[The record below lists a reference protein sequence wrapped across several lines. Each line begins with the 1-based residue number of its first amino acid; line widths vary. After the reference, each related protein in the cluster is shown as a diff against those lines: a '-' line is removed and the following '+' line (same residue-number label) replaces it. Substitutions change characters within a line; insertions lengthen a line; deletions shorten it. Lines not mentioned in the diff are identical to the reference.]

1 MLRKLRLFYY
11 NNKEKFWVTIGI
23 IVFVIVLIQIINGV
37 IKNNKQEEKNSN
49 NDNEST
55 VISSGSSKNETY
67 LPSRTDSV
75 ISDSK
80 VSKDK
85 IEEDTKIIESF
96 VNFGN
101 ANDVEGAYN
110 LLSQDCKDEMF
121 QTIDRF
127 YEFYF
132 KNVFSE
138 KRSYDI
144 ENWDSTGS
152 RTTYR
157 IKYQNDIMATGM
169 INEEFIEDYIT
180 VIEENEEKKLNINE
194 FINKVDLEKKG
205 QVDGLEATVT
215 AKYNYYDYV
224 EYDITFKNTTQ
235 GTIILDSKID
245 NESVCLEDERG
256 VNYSWFGNEIANE
269 NLILNVGESASL
281 RIKFNKLYNQN
292 RVDYKIKF
300 TDININNETNELEI
314 VI

>member
-37 IKNNKQEEKNSN
+37 IKNNREEEKNNKS
-49 NDNEST
+49 NESSI
-55 VISSGSSKNETY
+55 ISSGSSKNETY

-80 VSKDK
+80 VSKDR
-85 IEEDTKIIESF
+85 IEEDTNIIESF

-121 QTIDRF
+121 QTVDRF
-127 YEFYF
+127 NEFYF
-132 KNVFSE
+132 KNIFTE
-138 KRSYDI
+138 KRSYDL

-152 RTTYR
+152 MTTYR

-180 VIEENEEKKLNINE
+180 VIEENDEKKLNINE
-194 FINKVDLEKKG
+194 FINKVDLEKEG
-205 QVDGLEATVT
+205 QVDGLEASVT
-215 AKYNYYDYV
+215 AKYYYYDYV
-224 EYDITFKNTTQ
+224 EYDVTFKNTTQ
-235 GTIILDSKID
+235 GEIIID
-245 NESVCLEDERG
+245 TKDNTESVYLEDERG

-269 NLILNVGESASL
+269 DLILNEGENVSL

-292 RVDYKIKF
+292 RVDNKIKF
-300 TDININNETNELEI
+300 TDVRINNEQKTLEI
-314 VI
+314 NV

>member
-1 MLRKLRLFYY
+1 MLRKIRLFYH
-11 NNKEKFWVTIGI
+11 NNKQKILITIGI
-23 IVFVIVLIQIINGV
+23 VIFVLAIIQIINA
-37 IKNNKQEEKNSN
+37 ILRNNREEELSNKNN
-49 NDNEST
+49 ESSI
-55 VISSGSSKNETY
+55 ISSGSSKNETY
-67 LPSRTDSV
+67 LPSRTDSI

-80 VSKDK
+80 VPKDRL
-85 IEEDTKIIESF
+85 EEDTKVIESF

-101 ANDVEGAYN
+101 ANDLEGAYN

-132 KNVFSE
+132 KNIFNE
-138 KRSYDI
+138 KRSYDL
-144 ENWDSTGS
+144 ENWDSTGN

-180 VIEENEEKKLNINE
+180 VIEENDEKKLNINE

-205 QVDGLEATVT
+205 QVDGLEADVT
-215 AKYNYYDYV
+215 AKYYYYDYV

-235 GTIILDSKID
+235 GQIIID
-245 NESVCLEDERG
+245 TKDNTESVYLEDERG

-269 NLILNVGESASL
+269 KLTLNGGESISL

-292 RVDYKIKF
+292 RKDNKINF
-300 TDININNETNELEI
+300 TDVMINDEQNNLKI
-314 VI
+314 DL

>member
-1 MLRKLRLFYY
+1 MLRKIRLFYH
-11 NNKEKFWVTIGI
+11 NNKQKILITIGI
-23 IVFVIVLIQIINGV
+23 VIFVLAIIQIINA
-37 IKNNKQEEKNSN
+37 ILRNNREEELSNKNN
-49 NDNEST
+49 ESSI
-55 VISSGSSKNETY
+55 ISSGSSKNETY
-67 LPSRTDSV
+67 LPSRTDSI

-80 VSKDK
+80 VPKDRL
-85 IEEDTKIIESF
+85 EEDTKVIESF

-132 KNVFSE
+132 KNIFNE
-138 KRSYDI
+138 KRSYDL
-144 ENWDSTGS
+144 ENWDSTGN

-180 VIEENEEKKLNINE
+180 VIEENDEKKLNINE

-205 QVDGLEATVT
+205 QVDGLEADVT
-215 AKYNYYDYV
+215 AKYYYYDYV

-235 GTIILDSKID
+235 GQIIID
-245 NESVCLEDERG
+245 TKDNTESVYLEDERG
-256 VNYSWFGNEIANE
+256 VNYSWFGNEIADE
-269 NLILNVGESASL
+269 ELILNAGESVSL

-292 RVDYKIKF
+292 RVDNKINF
-300 TDININNETNELEI
+300 TDVRINNEQKTLEI
-314 VI
+314 NV

>member
-1 MLRKLRLFYY
+1 MLRKIRLFYH
-11 NNKEKFWVTIGI
+11 NNKQKILITIGI
-23 IVFVIVLIQIINGV
+23 VIFVLAIIQIINA
-37 IKNNKQEEKNSN
+37 ILRNNREEELSNKNN
-49 NDNEST
+49 ESSI
-55 VISSGSSKNETY
+55 ISSGSSKNETY
-67 LPSRTDSV
+67 LPSRTDSI

-80 VSKDK
+80 VPKDRL
-85 IEEDTKIIESF
+85 EEDTKVIESF

-127 YEFYF
+127 NEFYF
-132 KNVFSE
+132 KNIFNE
-138 KRSYDI
+138 KRSYDL

-169 INEEFIEDYIT
+169 VNEEFIEDYIT
-180 VIEENEEKKLNINE
+180 VIEENDEKKLNINE

-205 QVDGLEATVT
+205 QVDGLEANVT
-215 AKYNYYDYV
+215 AKYYYYDYV

-235 GTIILDSKID
+235 GEIIID
-245 NESVCLEDERG
+245 TKDNTESVYLEDKRG

-269 NLILNVGESASL
+269 ELILNGGESVSL

-292 RVDYKIKF
+292 RVDNKINF
-300 TDININNETNELEI
+300 TDVRINNEQETLEI
-314 VI
+314 NV

>member
-37 IKNNKQEEKNSN
+37 IKNNREEEKNN
-49 NDNEST
+49 NTNESS
-55 VISSGSSKNETY
+55 IIASGSSKNETY

-80 VSKDK
+80 VSKDR
-85 IEEDTKIIESF
+85 IEEDTNIIESF

-132 KNVFSE
+132 KNIFNE
-138 KRSYDI
+138 KRSYDL

-180 VIEENEEKKLNINE
+180 VIEEDDEKKLNINE

-205 QVDGLEATVT
+205 QVDGLEGNVT
-215 AKYNYYDYV
+215 AKYYYYDYV

-235 GTIILDSKID
+235 GEIIID
-245 NESVCLEDERG
+245 TKDNTESVYLEDERG

-269 NLILNVGESASL
+269 ELILNGGESVSL

-292 RVDYKIKF
+292 RVDNKINF
-300 TDININNETNELEI
+300 TDVRINNEQKTLEI
-314 VI
+314 NV

>member
-1 MLRKLRLFYY
+1 MLRKIRLFYH
-11 NNKEKFWVTIGI
+11 NNKQKILITIGI
-23 IVFVIVLIQIINGV
+23 VIFVLAIIQIINA
-37 IKNNKQEEKNSN
+37 ILRNNREEELSNKNN
-49 NDNEST
+49 ESSI
-55 VISSGSSKNETY
+55 ISSGSSKNETY
-67 LPSRTDSV
+67 LPSRTDSI

-80 VSKDK
+80 VSKDR
-85 IEEDTKIIESF
+85 IEEDTNIIESF

-110 LLSQDCKDEMF
+110 LLSQDCKDEIF

-127 YEFYF
+127 NEFYF
-132 KNVFSE
+132 KNIFNE
-138 KRSYDI
+138 KRSYDL

-169 INEEFIEDYIT
+169 VNEEFIEDYIT
-180 VIEENEEKKLNINE
+180 VIEENDEKKLNINE

-205 QVDGLEATVT
+205 QVDGLEANVT
-215 AKYNYYDYV
+215 AKYYYYDYV

-235 GTIILDSKID
+235 GEIIID
-245 NESVCLEDERG
+245 TKDNTESVYLEDERG

-269 NLILNVGESASL
+269 ELILNGGESVSL

-292 RVDYKIKF
+292 RVDNKINF
-300 TDININNETNELEI
+300 TDVRINNEQKTLEI
-314 VI
+314 NV

>member
-11 NNKEKFWVTIGI
+11 NNKEKFWVTVGI
-23 IVFVIVLIQIINGV
+23 IIFVIVLIQIINGV
-37 IKNNKQEEKNSN
+37 IKNNREEEKNN
-49 NDNEST
+49 NTNESS
-55 VISSGSSKNETY
+55 IIASGSSKNETY
-67 LPSRTDSV
+67 LPSRTDSI

-80 VSKDK
+80 VSKDR
-85 IEEDTKIIESF
+85 IEEDTNIIESF

-132 KNVFSE
+132 KNIFNE
-138 KRSYDI
+138 KRSYDL
-144 ENWDSTGS
+144 ENWDSTGN

-180 VIEENEEKKLNINE
+180 VIEENDEKKLNINE

-205 QVDGLEATVT
+205 QVDGLEANVT
-215 AKYNYYDYV
+215 AKYYYYDYV

-235 GTIILDSKID
+235 GEIIID
-245 NESVCLEDERG
+245 TKDNTESVYLEDKRG

-269 NLILNVGESASL
+269 ELILNGGESVSL

-292 RVDYKIKF
+292 RVDNKINF
-300 TDININNETNELEI
+300 TDVRINNEQETLEI
-314 VI
+314 NV

>member
-23 IVFVIVLIQIINGV
+23 IIFVIVIIQIINGL
-37 IKNNKQEEKNSN
+37 IKSNREEEANNEKN
-49 NDNEST
+49 ESSI
-55 VISSGSSKNETY
+55 ISSGSSKNETY

-80 VSKDK
+80 VSKDR

-132 KNVFSE
+132 KNIFNE
-138 KRSYDI
+138 KRSYDL

-180 VIEENEEKKLNINE
+180 VIEENDEKKLNINE

-215 AKYNYYDYV
+215 AKYYYYDYE

-235 GTIILDSKID
+235 GQIIID
-245 NESVCLEDERG
+245 TKDDTESVYLEDERG

-269 NLILNVGESASL
+269 ELILNGGESVSL

-292 RVDYKIKF
+292 RVDNKINF
-300 TDININNETNELEI
+300 TDVRINNEQKTLEI
-314 VI
+314 NV

>member
-37 IKNNKQEEKNSN
+37 IKNNREEEKNNKS
-49 NDNEST
+49 NESSI
-55 VISSGSSKNETY
+55 ISRGSSKNETY

-80 VSKDK
+80 VSKDR
-85 IEEDTKIIESF
+85 IEEDTNIIESF

-121 QTIDRF
+121 QTVDRF
-127 YEFYF
+127 NEFYF
-132 KNVFSE
+132 KNIFTE
-138 KRSYDI
+138 KRSYDL

-152 RTTYR
+152 MTTYR

-180 VIEENEEKKLNINE
+180 VIEENDEKKLNINE
-194 FINKVDLEKKG
+194 FINKVDLEKEG
-205 QVDGLEATVT
+205 QVDGLEASVT
-215 AKYNYYDYV
+215 AKYYYYDYV
-224 EYDITFKNTTQ
+224 EYDVTFKNATQ
-235 GTIILDSKID
+235 GEIIID
-245 NESVCLEDERG
+245 TKDNTESVYLEDERG

-269 NLILNVGESASL
+269 DLILNEGENVSL

-292 RVDYKIKF
+292 RVDNKIKF
-300 TDININNETNELEI
+300 TDVRINNEQKTLEI
-314 VI
+314 NV

>member
-1 MLRKLRLFYY
+1 MLRKIRLFYH
-11 NNKEKFWVTIGI
+11 NNKQKILITIGI
-23 IVFVIVLIQIINGV
+23 VIFVLAIIQIINA
-37 IKNNKQEEKNSN
+37 ILRNNREEELSNKNN
-49 NDNEST
+49 ESSI
-55 VISSGSSKNETY
+55 ISSGSSKNETY
-67 LPSRTDSV
+67 LPSRTDSI

-80 VSKDK
+80 VPKDRL
-85 IEEDTKIIESF
+85 EEDTKVIESF

-132 KNVFSE
+132 KNIFNE
-138 KRSYDI
+138 KRSYDL
-144 ENWDSTGS
+144 ENWDSTGN

-180 VIEENEEKKLNINE
+180 VIEENDEKKLNINE

-205 QVDGLEATVT
+205 QVDGLEANVT
-215 AKYNYYDYV
+215 AKYYYYDYV

-235 GTIILDSKID
+235 GEIIID
-245 NESVCLEDERG
+245 TKDNTESVYLEDKRG

-269 NLILNVGESASL
+269 ELILNGGESVSL

-292 RVDYKIKF
+292 RVDNKINF
-300 TDININNETNELEI
+300 TDVRINNEQETLEI
-314 VI
+314 NV

>member
-23 IVFVIVLIQIINGV
+23 IIFVIVIIQIINGV
-37 IKNNKQEEKNSN
+37 IKNNREEELNNEKN
-49 NDNEST
+49 ESSI
-55 VISSGSSKNETY
+55 ISSGSSKNETY

-80 VSKDK
+80 VSKDR

-132 KNVFSE
+132 KNIFNE
-138 KRSYDI
+138 KRSYDL

-180 VIEENEEKKLNINE
+180 VIEENDEKKLNINE

-215 AKYNYYDYV
+215 AKYYYYDYE

-235 GTIILDSKID
+235 GQIIID
-245 NESVCLEDERG
+245 TKDNTESVYLEDERG

-269 NLILNVGESASL
+269 ELILNGGESVSL

-292 RVDYKIKF
+292 RVDNKINF
-300 TDININNETNELEI
+300 TDVRINNEQKTLEI
-314 VI
+314 NV

>member
-23 IVFVIVLIQIINGV
+23 IIFVIVLIQIINGV
-37 IKNNKQEEKNSN
+37 IKNNREEELN
-49 NDNEST
+49 NEKNEST
-55 VISSGSSKNETY
+55 IISSGSSKNETY

-80 VSKDK
+80 VSKDR
-85 IEEDTKIIESF
+85 IEEDTNIIESF

-132 KNVFSE
+132 KNIFNE
-138 KRSYDI
+138 KRSYDL

-180 VIEENEEKKLNINE
+180 VIEENDEKKLNINE

-215 AKYNYYDYV
+215 AKYYYYDYE

-235 GTIILDSKID
+235 EQIIID
-245 NESVCLEDERG
+245 TKDNTESVYLEDERG

-269 NLILNVGESASL
+269 ELILNRGESVSL

-292 RVDYKIKF
+292 RVDNKINF
-300 TDININNETNELEI
+300 TDVRINNEQKTLEI
-314 VI
+314 NV